1 MKIYR
6 AKSYSQDEVSKSL
19 KHLNDQLSLLLEQR
33 SQVTKDINKVR
44 KDIEFWEGLD
54 ERQLKMFQY
63 ED

>member
-6 AKSYSQDEVSKSL
+6 AKSYSQDEVNKSL
-19 KHLNDQLSLLLEQR
+19 KHLNDQLSLLLEQK

-54 ERQLKMFQY
+54 ERQLKMF
-63 ED
+63 